1 MAALETFP
9 SLMPRDDRR
18 GQEQVPSVFRC
29 WRRRQRS
36 VSRVG
41 PATLPAA
48 TYGQQKISSLWPD
61 NTCSLASNAG
71 RSLASSARGSV
82 FLYSSA
88 SSRAR
93 AYRGS
98 VVMCHNVRVHVC
110 LWCSFVIAPHHHAHA
125 VWHAIYTTHG
135 DDCYKEELLVSLLD
149 MPVRPSKFSEI
160 FCYYHQTSRCISLL
174 ILALVPS
181 FLGPGILLLIIH
193 FFFGCLV
200 HHVHSDISHFDISNF
215 PLCSGS
221 SYILKRWFAF
231 PFTKLFFLCHFYI
244 TMKKQ
249 NSWPLWSQS

>member
-1 MAALETFP
+1 MAALGTFP

-160 FCYYHQTSRCISLL
+160 FCYYHQTSRCISASYNPLFLWVSCSSCSFGHFTLRYFQFSFMFWIQLHFEKVICLSFYKALL
-174 ILALVPS
+174 LVP
-181 FLGPGILLLIIH
+181 FLH
-193 FFFGCLV
+193 
-200 HHVHSDISHFDISNF
+200 N
-215 PLCSGS
+215 
-221 SYILKRWFAF
+221 YEEA
-231 PFTKLFFLCHFYI
+231 KLMTTVITVI
-244 TMKKQ
+244 TM
-249 NSWPLWSQS
+249 